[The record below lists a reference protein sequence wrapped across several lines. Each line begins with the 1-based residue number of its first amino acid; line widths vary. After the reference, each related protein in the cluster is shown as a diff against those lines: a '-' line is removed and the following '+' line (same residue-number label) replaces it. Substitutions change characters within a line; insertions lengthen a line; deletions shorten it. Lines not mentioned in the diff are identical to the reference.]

1 MAVYYKRM
9 RRCQY
14 LTTVAPSLIT
24 FRAPAH
30 REVVQQ
36 NKMTASKTALFSATH
51 QLPRSCAVP
60 SARSSMAAENQ
71 TSALPDAPVLEDPN
85 GVLTFHNEFFVY
97 SILCRDSDD
106 SVQLL
111 VCAVITCFLAVNLR
125 LVAYCWLAFIAS
137 YTGFCWWLVH
147 HSVRDLFN
155 GKGKEVTR
163 GARGTAGSSIC
174 PGCARLCREM

>member
-36 NKMTASKTALFSATH
+36 TKMTASKTALFSATH

-60 SARSSMAAENQ
+60 SARNSMAAENQ
-71 TSALPDAPVLEDPN
+71 TSALPDAPVLEDPK
-85 GVLTFHNEFFVY
+85 GVLTFHNECFVY
-97 SILCRDSDD
+97 STLARDSGEAYR
-106 SVQLL
+106 LI
-111 VCAVITCFLAVNLR
+111 VCAVITCFLTVNLR
-125 LVAYCWLAFIAS
+125 PVAYCWLALIAS
-137 YTGFCWWLVH
+137 FTAFCSWLDH
-147 HSVRDLFN
+147 QSVRDLFN
-155 GKGKEVTR
+155 GKGKEVKR
-163 GARGTAGSSIC
+163 DVRGTADSSIC